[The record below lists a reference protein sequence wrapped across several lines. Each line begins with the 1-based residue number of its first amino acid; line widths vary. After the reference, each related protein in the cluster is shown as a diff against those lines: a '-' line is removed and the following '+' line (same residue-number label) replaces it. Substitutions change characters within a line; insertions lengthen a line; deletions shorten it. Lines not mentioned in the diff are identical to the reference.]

1 MAKISKVKETL
12 MKDLFSSDEKLV
24 LRSIERTKKH
34 ADATF
39 IEPLLLV
46 YKDGSEPIKEAV
58 DGILSSLKVSDAEE
72 VLVNALK
79 DERFDAIQDNIL
91 RYLWS
96 SGFEPAGELL
106 TIVQVM
112 INGDYMT
119 TFEGFTLIDQFSTAL
134 DDDQLMQ
141 SIVELRLKLN
151 DLGADDERYALLK
164 TVHDHLDQIEQTQ

>member
-1 MAKISKVKETL
+1 

-24 LRSIERTKKH
+24 LRSIELTKKY
-34 ADATF
+34 ADSTF

-46 YKDGSEPIKEAV
+46 YKDGSASVQEAV
-58 DGILSSLKVSDAEE
+58 DGVLCSLKISDAEE
-72 VLVNALK
+72 VLVKSLK
-79 DERFDAIQDNIL
+79 DDRFQPVQGNIL

-96 SGFEPAGELL
+96 SGFEPTSELL
-106 TIVQVM
+106 SIVQVI

-119 TFEGFTLIDQFSTAL
+119 TFEGFTLIEQFSIAL

-151 DLGADDERYALLK
+151 EIGTEDDRYTLLK
-164 TVHDHLDQIEQTQ
+164 SVHDHLDQIEQTQ